1 MPLVP
6 LDSVRAHMC
15 LNATRPAHT
24 GIQQKPA
31 SSSIGKWCSDLF
43 QRGRCSRP
51 PAQLTQFRSYRQPSM
66 AFSAQLSDGKVMTEG
81 SHVGQD
87 IARQLNRLPKRF
99 MQDPDYAGNGQ
110 GLRILDEKLNVFHIQ
125 STPAAAAVLK
135 SSRTLA
141 AQPLPL
147 ASPGRAHLGQIS
159 GVQTT
164 DEGTQFRLVDQRLY
178 RFEPQTLSWLP
189 DKDEA
194 AYSRLGLT
202 RDGALMKVPQGVGD
216 MSVEGETQA
225 SLEPWAEGFSL
236 RISRGSAAPG
246 THLLPVSQSGKPV
259 QLTRIGLSGDT
270 LYASDAHGEL
280 LRGDLRSAEGGRLRM
295 LPEPVGKLESLYK
308 GAVSIKGFMHDD
320 AGQLHVL
327 IRDTH
332 HQLHSAPLT
341 DTATQEPGWNLSD
354 VLFKVIDKGIPE
366 PGLRVLANAVDL
378 GQRGKVALEGNT
390 LLCWDAQAQ
399 HWEKTD
405 HLNVDQLERGL
416 DGRAYVLQAGQLQE
430 LATHKSRGAVY
441 MGASYDL
448 APPDGVRTHVTLGGG
463 TRINGERQI
472 TGFAVE
478 NARRFVTLD
487 HENRLHA
494 HVDGAETALSFTLPK
509 ELKALALDRLG
520 NLYAQTR
527 TGELLTL
534 EKAHWQ
540 RPSSSANTW
549 DTVKLPGNERL
560 KSLRMGP
567 DKQLIASWGEN
578 DPQQKLWGEKYRQLI
593 VSPEGAHKW
602 EAPAPLNVGE
612 RSLGSVLSGGEIKS
626 QNNATAWAVN
636 STVLGHKTEGLERD
650 RGILSGIGAHIKPL
664 EGLKNIGLDIQHH
677 FKGRAGL
684 AGLYA
689 DDRTLRGQLQAL
701 AKTAAPCTASM
712 TMRLERLSQQASTQA
727 LAGALKHALAQVE
740 KNSESLAIR
749 LGDLKGARV
758 IPEHHFA
765 AVDNSAKRSACS
777 LNQMRQAFENL
788 ALSKTNGTAAL
799 LRSYEKQGVSL
810 SSWNADQKRDLSNPT
825 ALIESDLIQHARTL
839 SRLGAL
845 ITRLENDGPDPLRI
859 TGALGAVMQAYH
871 DSPVHKKTSQQINS
885 FAQAETLYKNFK
897 LLAKDLS
904 NPGSALHFHIAHTLG
919 LSGEGDVKQALMQ
932 HIQQSDSDQSVASS
946 RTKTKAAGL
955 FATGMLPVPLLEVL
969 VGVSRANANGIIFS
983 RTDTGAHIEIN
994 MGTVHALSA
1003 SLGSGA
1009 TLMPVG
1015 DVFGAGVRAG
1025 AEATLAVS
1033 RDTGASVSFDVA
1045 EADLSTAMEILAG
1058 QQGDVFDLLD
1068 LGCNHQSGQ
1077 HSKNTVDL
1085 SVSALV
1091 QGRAH
1096 VLLPENSDAL
1106 DGLVRAVINVGGGL
1120 NLAHFDQSRYV
1131 SQGQHDIT
1139 RARGENFQLLA
1150 KGGASVG
1157 VGPANTAVLAQVDSD
1172 GSTLVGFTGSDISL
1186 TVSFDRSA
1194 TRAMRFTFEQPV
1206 AIEQGKINILRDALS
1221 SYSPQLKEQLLAS
1234 VPAEGDPVEQLR
1246 SLQRLFEKQSAPTT
1260 RAQEHHALKSQ
1271 LQHLLHQQA
1280 LIAQGK
1286 RELSSVEGTVSY
1298 VGLSG
1303 SAQDEWLNDVAPS
1316 NKTAILQ
1323 LLANQPQLAL
1333 TLEDLKSNKGTSVS
1347 LVLEV
1352 KPDVLRMI
1360 ESKVGDGRSA
1370 GYDVQ
1375 QVLKNPDNLR
1385 IKTMSVSYTASRT
1398 HSMAL
1403 PTPVLSFSSSAAL
1416 SHTYKV
1422 LNTEFEYGRDQN
1434 VPVRMKL
1441 KDVASAPRHTELNP
1455 EVLDIKVRDGRRPLV

>member
-6 LDSVRAHMC
+6 IDPVRAHMR
-15 LNATRPAHT
+15 LNATRPALP

-31 SSSIGKWCSDLF
+31 SSSIAKWCSDLF

-81 SHVGQD
+81 SHAGQD
-87 IARQLNRLPKRF
+87 IAHQLNRLPKRF
-99 MQDPDYAGNGQ
+99 MQDPDYTGKGQ
-110 GLRILDEKLNVFHIQ
+110 GLRILDETLNVFHIQ

-147 ASPGRAHLGQIS
+147 ANPGRAHLGQIS
-159 GVQTT
+159 GVHTT
-164 DEGTQFRLVDQRLY
+164 DDGRQFRLVEQRLH

-202 RDGALMKVPQGVGD
+202 REGALMKVPLGVGD
-216 MSVEGETQA
+216 MSVEGKTQV

-236 RISRGSAAPG
+236 RISRDATAPG
-246 THLLPVSQSGKPV
+246 THLVPVSESGKPV

-270 LYASDAHGEL
+270 LYASNAQGEL
-280 LRGDLRSAEGGRLRM
+280 LRGDLRSAQAGRLRM
-295 LPEPVGKLESLYK
+295 VPEPAGKLESLYK
-308 GAVSIKGFMHDD
+308 GGVSIKGFMHDD
-320 AGQLHVL
+320 AGQLNAL

-332 HQLHSAPLT
+332 NQLHSAPLT
-341 DTATQEPGWNLSD
+341 DTPSQEPGWNLSD
-354 VLFKVIDKGIPE
+354 VLFKVIDKGLPE
-366 PGLRVLANAVDL
+366 PGLRALANAVDL

-390 LLCWDAQAQ
+390 LLCWDSQAQ
-399 HWEKTD
+399 QWEKTD
-405 HLNVDQLERGL
+405 HMNVDQLERGL

-430 LATHKSRGAVY
+430 LATHKSRGSVY
-441 MGASYDL
+441 MEASYDL
-448 APPDGVRTHVTLGGG
+448 APPEGARTHVTLSSGASVK
-463 TRINGERQI
+463 GERQI

-478 NARRFVTLD
+478 NAKRFVTLD
-487 HENRLHA
+487 QDNQLHA
-494 HVDGAETALSFTLPK
+494 HVDGAERVLSFTLPK
-509 ELKALALDRLG
+509 ALKALALDRRG
-520 NLYAQTR
+520 DLYAQSR
-527 TGELLTL
+527 TGELLKL

-540 RPSSSANTW
+540 SPSSTAKTW
-549 DTVKLPGNERL
+549 EAVKLPGNECL

-578 DPQQKLWGEKYRQLI
+578 DPQQNRWGEIFRQLV
-593 VSPEGAHKW
+593 VSPDGQPKW
-602 EAPAPLNVGE
+602 EAPAPPKAGDSSLN
-612 RSLGSVLSGGEIKS
+612 SVLSGGEIKS
-626 QNNATAWAVN
+626 QNNGTAWAVT
-636 STVLGHKTEGLERD
+636 STVLGHKAEGLERD
-650 RGILSGIGAHIKPL
+650 RGLLSGIGAHIKPL

-689 DDRTLRGQLQAL
+689 DDRALRGQLDAL
-701 AKTAAPCTASM
+701 AKAAPCTTNM
-712 TMRLERLSQQASTQA
+712 TTRLERLSEQQSTQA
-727 LAGALKHALAQVE
+727 LAGALKHALGQVE

-749 LGDLKGARV
+749 LGDIKGARV
-758 IPEHHFA
+758 IPEQAVA
-765 AVDNSAKRSACS
+765 AVDHSAKRSAFS
-777 LNQMRQAFENL
+777 LNQMRQTFENL
-788 ALSKTNGTAAL
+788 APSNTNTTAAL

-810 SSWNADQKRDLSNPT
+810 SPWHGDQKRDLGNPT

-839 SRLGAL
+839 SRLGEL
-845 ITRLENDGPDPLRI
+845 ITLLENDPPDQPLI
-859 TGALGAVMQAYH
+859 SGTLEVIMQAYH
-871 DSPVHKKTSQQINS
+871 DSPVHKKASQQINS

-904 NPGSALHFHIAHTLG
+904 NPGSALHFHIARTLG
-919 LSGEGDVKQALMQ
+919 IGGKGDIKQVLMQ
-932 HIQQSDSDQSVASS
+932 HIQQSDSGQSIASS
-946 RTKTKAAGL
+946 RTKTKAAGV
-955 FATGMLPVPLLEVL
+955 FATGMLPVPLLEVF
-969 VGVSRANANGIIFS
+969 VGVSRAKASGVIFS
-983 RTDTGAHIEIN
+983 RTDTGATIEIN
-994 MGTVHALSA
+994 SGTAHGLSA
-1003 SLGSGA
+1003 SLGSGV

-1015 DVFGAGVRAG
+1015 DAFGTGVRVG

-1033 RDTGASVSFDVA
+1033 RDTGASVSFDVT
-1045 EADLSTAMEILAG
+1045 EADLPAAMEILAG
-1058 QQGDVFDLLD
+1058 RKGDVFDLLD

-1077 HSKNTVDL
+1077 RSKNTVDL

-1106 DGLVRAVINVGGGL
+1106 AGLVRAVINVGGGL
-1120 NLAHFDQSRYV
+1120 NLAHFDQSRSV
-1131 SQGQHDIT
+1131 SQGAKDMT
-1139 RARGENFQLLA
+1139 WAGGDNFQLLA
-1150 KGGASVG
+1150 KGSASAG
-1157 VGPANTAVLAQVDSD
+1157 VGPANTAALAQVDSG

-1194 TRAMRFTFEQPV
+1194 ARAMRFTFKQPV
-1206 AIEQGKINILRDALS
+1206 AIEQAKINDLRDALS
-1221 SYSPQLKEQLLAS
+1221 SHSPQLKEQLLAR
-1234 VPAEGDPVEQLR
+1234 VPAEGLPIEQLQ
-1246 SLQRLFEKQSAPTT
+1246 SLQRLLEQQSVPDT
-1260 RAQEHHALKSQ
+1260 RPQEHHGLKNQ
-1271 LQHLLHQQA
+1271 LQQLLHQQA

-1286 RELSSVEGTVSY
+1286 RELSSVEGTVTY

-1303 SAQDEWLNDVAPS
+1303 GAQDEWLNDVAPA
-1316 NKTAILQ
+1316 NKAAILH
-1323 LLANQPQLAL
+1323 LLASQPQLAR
-1333 TLEDLKSNKGTSVS
+1333 TLEDLKSNQGTSVS
-1347 LVLEV
+1347 IGLEV

-1360 ESKVGDGRSA
+1360 ESKVGDGRSPE
-1370 GYDVQ
+1370 YDVQ
-1375 QVLKNPDNLR
+1375 QALKNPDNLR

-1416 SHTYKV
+1416 SHTHKV

-1434 VPVRMKL
+1434 VPVSMKL
-1441 KDVASAPRHTELNP
+1441 KDVVSEPGKTEFNP
-1455 EVLDIKVRDGRRPLV
+1455 EVLDLKIRDGRRPLM